1 MGSAIERLSDPPGR
15 QPRPGDEAGDRA
27 ETVLC
32 SEAGEDE
39 PPVPGAEPAVE
50 DGPAVFQLDAGPYL
64 RRQERKADEREAQPC
79 RDDHGVGV
87 AHRAVAHAQPNGV
100 VPPLDR
106 HDRVTLADSNGI
118 LDLPVRPRRPPARR
132 MRADQQPTCAA
143 GEEGEEIGVEGEPVL
158 RRTHLHELLQL
169 WNVIRGDM
177 SIVGAGPQPRE
188 FVTRLESAVPFWNRR
203 LLVKPGLM
211 GRAQLRRGYTADD
224 ASAAETLSYDPWY
237 IRYGQARGRRGGLP
251 ADSAPGPRRLPA
263 ASSLPPPTLRSTPRR
278 TQPGSLPPLASAAGP
293 ASAQDADVTV
303 PVESAS

>member
-1 MGSAIERLSDPPGR
+1 MGSAIERLSDPAGS

-32 SEAGEDE
+32 SEAHEEE

-64 RRQERKADEREAQPC
+64 RRQERKAVEREAQPC

-87 AHRAVAHAQPNGV
+87 A
-100 VPPLDR
+100 PPLDR

-158 RRTHLHELLQL
+158 RRTHLDEPLQL

-177 SIVGAGPQPRE
+177 SIVAAAREPRE
-188 FVTRLESAVPFWNRR
+188 FVTRLESTVPFWNRR
-203 LLVKPGLM
+203 LLVKPGLI
-211 GRAQLRRGYTADD
+211 GRAQLRRGYAADD
-224 ASAAETLSYDPWY
+224 ASAAEKLSYDLWY
-237 IRYGQARGRRGGLP
+237 IRHGGL
-251 ADSAPGPRRLPA
+251 AVDVAVCLQTVRLVLDAFLPRRPFRHRRLVPVSRPA
-263 ASSLPPPTLRSTPRR
+263 ALPT
-278 TQPGSLPPLASAAGP
+278 PLASAAAF
-293 ASAQDADVTV
+293 ASAQETEVSV
-303 PVESAS
+303 SAERPP